1 MDETISLFF
10 PLNYPQ
16 QAKLVK
22 SSRIHC
28 SSSRDKLYRPY
39 PPSIHAQKGEE
50 EKKERFAINWRKG
63 RKKKKETRKIFRVGM
78 RVHGGLRRGGR
89 GHVNEFASFHG
100 RMGFPCRWIQW
111 PRRHNRVSLER
122 HGRLKI
128 RRGGWGW
135 IGGRREDG
143 GEETSKI
150 RGRAL
155 TPRRRANLYRSV
167 SFSFFFF
174 LVFKRLYMESW
185 E

>member
-10 PLNYPQ
+10 PLNYSQ

-22 SSRIHC
+22 SSRILA
-28 SSSRDKLYRPY
+28 RAVETNYIDL
-39 PPSIHAQKGEE
+39 IHPRSTLRKEKRK
-50 EKKERFAINWRKG
+50 KKERFAINWRKG

-155 TPRRRANLYRSV
+155 TPRRRGNLYRSV
-167 SFSFFFF
+167 SSSFFFF